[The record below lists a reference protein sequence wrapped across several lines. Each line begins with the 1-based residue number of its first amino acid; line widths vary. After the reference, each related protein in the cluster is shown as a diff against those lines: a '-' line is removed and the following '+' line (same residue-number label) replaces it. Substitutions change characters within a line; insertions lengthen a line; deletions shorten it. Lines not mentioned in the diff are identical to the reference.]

1 MHDKVEFTSS
11 RGAVR
16 GFAQLAGICL
26 LVLPASVLAAD
37 LNEAGAPALEQEA
50 YPAITGSLELELAK
64 DRIYKSDDPLNEI
77 IDVGGSAALAVRM
90 GLVPGLAINLGAT
103 LESVL
108 DGEPGEDRYFDG
120 LGLYVDT
127 LNAEF
132 SSGPFTLVAGKFGP
146 GFGTAWDVTPGM
158 YGTTFAEDYEL
169 GEMIGVGIAAELGAT
184 AFGTITA
191 GANAFFV
198 DKTVLSE
205 SAFHNRGRTSLSDGG
220 AGNTGHLDNFS
231 LTLDGAD
238 VPGIDGFSWHL
249 GYRHLSAGR
258 GDDSDE
264 SGVVAGFSQEHSVT
278 ESLDIVVTGEAAHF
292 SGFGGADDKA
302 TYFTGG
308 IGLVSGPWH
317 AEFAANFRNIDYD
330 GGGNDRDT
338 LYQVSAGY
346 EFENGVDVSVGW
358 AQTEEGGIQSDVV
371 GIRLT
376 KTIEF

>member
-169 GEMIGVGIAAELGAT
+169 GEMIG
-184 AFGTITA
+184 
-191 GANAFFV
+191 
-198 DKTVLSE
+198 
-205 SAFHNRGRTSLSDGG
+205 
-220 AGNTGHLDNFS
+220 
-231 LTLDGAD
+231 
-238 VPGIDGFSWHL
+238 
-249 GYRHLSAGR
+249 
-258 GDDSDE
+258 
-264 SGVVAGFSQEHSVT
+264 
-278 ESLDIVVTGEAAHF
+278 
-292 SGFGGADDKA
+292 
-302 TYFTGG
+302 
-308 IGLVSGPWH
+308 
-317 AEFAANFRNIDYD
+317 
-330 GGGNDRDT
+330 
-338 LYQVSAGY
+338 
-346 EFENGVDVSVGW
+346 
-358 AQTEEGGIQSDVV
+358 
-371 GIRLT
+371 
-376 KTIEF
+376 